1 MKLRLKIASI
11 ALVIIALATPQI
23 SAEKLVILHTND
35 THSQLDPT
43 KETDRGGILR
53 RKALIDSVRSVN
65 ENVLLIDAGDI
76 VQGTLYFNL
85 YKGVPEYR
93 FVNELGYDYC
103 ILGNHEFDNGEA
115 ILADLIAGTKA
126 KYLATNYDLTNS
138 PLKPYFK
145 PYDIRTIGGK
155 RIGFIAINIDPEGII
170 SPFNSTGIK
179 YLDAYKAANSM
190 AWYLKHIEKVDM
202 VIALTHIGYIKDDVN
217 DIKLAETSEDID
229 MIIGGHSHT
238 VINPDDPK
246 GEKSRFLN
254 TVGNTILVSQTGT
267 QGVFVGEIDIDLD
280 TKQADYKLISVDK
293 RFDNRID
300 KDLSEYLASYRQ
312 KVDSVKHV
320 YVGRSKVDIPR
331 RSPAQVNLMTDFVKK
346 CGDKMAKNVDFAL
359 LNIGGLRQGIMK
371 GRLSEGE
378 LIETI
383 PFSNYIQ
390 VVDIKGSDLQ
400 ELFDICAVRRHV
412 GVSDEARVTYD
423 TIANRANVTINRA
436 ALDPERTYRVATI
449 DYLVNGGD
457 YLKPLKRAMVIAT
470 SPRMM
475 YEDFIN
481 EFKNGQ
487 FKSKALNPSTESR
500 TVIDSTK

>member
-1 MKLRLKIASI
+1 
-11 ALVIIALATPQI
+11 
-23 SAEKLVILHTND
+23 
-35 THSQLDPT
+35 
-43 KETDRGGILR
+43 
-53 RKALIDSVRSVN
+53 
-65 ENVLLIDAGDI
+65 
-76 VQGTLYFNL
+76 
-85 YKGVPEYR
+85 
-93 FVNELGYDYC
+93 
-103 ILGNHEFDNGEA
+103 
-115 ILADLIAGTKA
+115 
-126 KYLATNYDLTNS
+126 
-138 PLKPYFK
+138 
-145 PYDIRTIGGK
+145 
-155 RIGFIAINIDPEGII
+155 
-170 SPFNSTGIK
+170 
-179 YLDAYKAANSM
+179 M